1 MWRYTSRGKNTVDE
15 YSQTIDIKFLKKF
28 GYLDSGV
35 SFKSWWLYWSLNGQ
49 ANGNIAIEIKKG
61 EREWH
66 VRVHFTQTNRDW
78 EKKDFDYKIPLVTT
92 PCNYWWV
99 RWWFLCPC
107 KWNRCSI
114 LYFQSNGIFASRKT
128 LDLCYEDQQRSREW
142 RLFNK
147 IFPREH
153 KAEELYKTIKYPYRN
168 GKETRKYRQYK
179 KIMLY
184 DIPDELL
191 LKRQLKYLR
200 QI

>member
-1 MWRYTSRGKNTVDE
+1 M
-15 YSQTIDIKFLKKF
+15 
-28 GYLDSGV
+28 
-35 SFKSWWLYWSLNGQ
+35 
-49 ANGNIAIEIKKG
+49 
-61 EREWH
+61 
-66 VRVHFTQTNRDW
+66 
-78 EKKDFDYKIPLVTT
+78 
-92 PCNYWWV
+92 
-99 RWWFLCPC
+99 
-107 KWNRCSI
+107 
-114 LYFQSNGIFASRKT
+114 
-128 LDLCYEDQQRSREW
+128 ED
-142 RLFNK
+142 LFNK